1 MIILQTVGGIS
12 LPQRFIFLSVGKVY
26 GDNEALNEIP
36 FSVCLIK
43 FSVLFIHAPRYLFR
57 LTLARRQVF
66 FPSIWAID
74 SARTPFLY
82 RWNMNTR
89 KQRNTTTN
97 TTVKMRKALKEKKK
111 KEEIYPKIR
120 IAKRKKTFW
129 YPRRRIPNH
138 THKHYQL
145 NLKIYNNN
153 KYPYFPA
160 SLLFF
165 SPPYFKHF
173 FQTFFRQ
180 NTSNDGRERIKKRG
194 RRLIDSQNGRESEI
208 AKDWEFA
215 RVWWSPTKDT
225 RNTRAYLRSMC
236 NV

>member
-97 TTVKMRKALKEKKK
+97 TTVKMRKALKEKEEKRRDLSENTNRK
-111 KEEIYPKIR
+111 MKENIHSYP
-120 IAKRKKTFW
+120 W
-129 YPRRRIPNH
+129 RRIPNH

-145 NLKIYNNN
+145 NLKICNNN

-165 SPPYFKHF
+165 PSYFKHF
-173 FQTFFRQ
+173 FQTFSTKYLQRW
-180 NTSNDGRERIKKRG
+180 TG
-194 RRLIDSQNGRESEI
+194 
-208 AKDWEFA
+208 KD
-215 RVWWSPTKDT
+215 
-225 RNTRAYLRSMC
+225 
-236 NV
+236 

>member
-97 TTVKMRKALKEKKK
+97 TTVKMRKALKEKEEKK
-111 KEEIYPKIR
+111 K
-120 IAKRKKTFW
+120 
-129 YPRRRIPNH
+129 
-138 THKHYQL
+138 
-145 NLKIYNNN
+145 
-153 KYPYFPA
+153 
-160 SLLFF
+160 
-165 SPPYFKHF
+165 
-173 FQTFFRQ
+173 
-180 NTSNDGRERIKKRG
+180 
-194 RRLIDSQNGRESEI
+194 RLIRKYESQNERKHSGTHNVVFLTI
-208 AKDWEFA
+208 
-215 RVWWSPTKDT
+215 PTST
-225 RNTRAYLRSMC
+225 IN
-236 NV
+236 

>member
-120 IAKRKKTFW
+120 IAKWKKTFW

-145 NLKIYNNN
+145 NLKICNNN

-165 SPPYFKHF
+165 PPL
-173 FQTFFRQ
+173 FQTFF
-180 NTSNDGRERIKKRG
+180 SNIFDKIPPTMDGKGLKREGDGWSIRRKGRET
-194 RRLIDSQNGRESEI
+194 EI